1 MKKISIV
8 LLVVIMAVSLAAC
21 GRNTGTS
28 SDQQNSNEEQLTGK
42 HHVVIAVKDYG
53 NISVELDA
61 DAAPITVTNFVTLAK
76 SGFYDGLTFHRIISG
91 FMIQGGDPLGDGTG
105 GSDTKIKGE
114 FSDNGVSNKL
124 THKRGAISMARC
136 SISRTT
142 LSTSPFT
149 LLYIG
154 AISGVCVCSISE
166 GTFSQ
171 SWAEKIFF
179 DIIFVFRVNICLWV
193 VWKEA

>member
-124 THKRGAISMARC
+124 THKRGAISMAR
-136 SISRTT
+136 SSSNNSASSQFFIVHKD
-142 LSTSPFT
+142 STYLDGKYACFGYVT
-149 LLYIG
+149 DG
-154 AISGVCVCSISE
+154 MDVVD
-166 GTFSQ
+166 
-171 SWAEKIFF
+171 KI
-179 DIIFVFRVNICLWV
+179 
-193 VWKEA
+193 

>member
-124 THKRGAISMARC
+124 TQ
-136 SISRTT
+136 
-142 LSTSPFT
+142 
-149 LLYIG
+149 IG
-154 AISGVCVCSISE
+154 RAHV
-166 GTFSQ
+166 
-171 SWAEKIFF
+171 
-179 DIIFVFRVNICLWV
+179 
-193 VWKEA
+193 

>member
-91 FMIQGGDPLGDGTG
+91 FMIQGGDPLGDC
-105 GSDTKIKGE
+105 
-114 FSDNGVSNKL
+114 NKL
-124 THKRGAISMARC
+124 THKRGAISMAR
-136 SISRTT
+136 SSSNNSASSQFFIVHKDSRYLDGKYACFGYVTDGMDVVDKICQNVK
-142 LSTSPFT
+142 PVDDNGKVNKGDQPV
-149 LLYIG
+149 I
-154 AISGVCVCSISE
+154 
-166 GTFSQ
+166 
-171 SWAEKIFF
+171 EKIT
-179 DIIFVFRVNICLWV
+179 V
-193 VWKEA
+193 VD